1 MSNLEWKDIVGYEG
15 AYKVSSNGDIYSMVS
30 HKIRKTFFDKSGYP
44 TVKLY
49 KNGSGKNYSV
59 HRLVAEAFIERKLGK
74 NYVNHKD
81 GDKTNNAVDN
91 LEWCT
96 PSENVKH
103 AYAKLG
109 KKVGKALMDICIATR
124 KKVVRDDGVVYESIR
139 KAAMENGTT
148 TASLSQMI
156 RLYPLN
162 KKNGHTFA
170 FYKEG
175 E

>member
-1 MSNLEWKDIVGYEG
+1 MPNLEWKDIVGYEG

-30 HKIRKTFFDKSGYP
+30 HKVRKTFFDKSGYP
-44 TVKLY
+44 TVKLC

-109 KKVGKALMDICIATR
+109 KKVGKAF
-124 KKVVRDDGVVYESIR
+124 
-139 KAAMENGTT
+139 MENGTT

-170 FYKEG
+170 FYKEVQ
-175 E
+175 